1 MKIHHYNTRMYIRTF
16 CLGQKCPLSLFLF
29 IGVLFGVTLIKRV
42 RSRSLKAPT
51 AMPYATTTTR
61 YDITGLDAGTAMY
74 VRVSAH
80 TLMSYGYAALSSPEF
95 QTPSNVQPGA
105 PAAVRLVATSES
117 SIQVAW
123 GHPTVDGGADIA
135 GYELW
140 MGEWA
145 TANFRLVYDGVDDE
159 DTTSFTV
166 DTR

>member
-1 MKIHHYNTRMYIRTF
+1 MVYRF
-16 CLGQKCPLSLFLF
+16 FFS
-29 IGVLFGVTLIKRV
+29 
-42 RSRSLKAPT
+42 
-51 AMPYATTTTR
+51 R

-105 PAAVRLVATSES
+105 PAAVRLVES
-117 SIQVAW
+117 SDEDAPIAITVAW
-123 GHPTVDGGADIA
+123 NHPTVDGGADIA

-145 TANFRLVYDGVDDE
+145 TANFRLVYDGVADE
-159 DTTSFTV
+159 DIKSFTV
-166 DTR
+166 NTRYNNITNTIRLRQRGERGLV

>member
-1 MKIHHYNTRMYIRTF
+1 MSEKINYVRPRQSTF
-16 CLGQKCPLSLFLF
+16 AHSDDRNAEL
-29 IGVLFGVTLIKRV
+29 
-42 RSRSLKAPT
+42 
-51 AMPYATTTTR
+51 TTIFR

-80 TLMSYGYAALSSPEF
+80 TLMSYGYAALSTPEF

-105 PAAVRLVATSES
+105 PPAVRLVES
-117 SIQVAW
+117 SETPIAITVAW
-123 GHPTVDGGADIA
+123 DHPTVDGGADIA

-159 DTTSFTV
+159 ETHVFTV
-166 DTR
+166 NTR